1 MSTRIVLKTTV
12 AVYRIPFAYKVAP
25 ERRAEF
31 EAVYGP
37 EGTWAGFF
45 REDEHYVE
53 TTLERTGEGEYLV
66 TDHWDSRAAYE
77 RFLERN
83 AARYETLSRAGA
95 RLYASERRLP
105 PT

>member
-1 MSTRIVLKTTV
+1 MSHV
-12 AVYRIPFAYKVAP
+12 ARFAYAVAP

-37 EGTWAGFF
+37 DGEWAELFRAGEG
-45 REDEHYVE
+45 YVG

-66 TDHWDSRAAYE
+66 ADRWRSRADYE

-83 AARYETLSRAGA
+83 AARYEELSRANE
-95 RLYASERRLP
+95 RLYVSERRL
-105 PT
+105 T

>member
-1 MSTRIVLKTTV
+1 MS
-12 AVYRIPFAYKVAP
+12 YRIPFAYEVAP
-25 ERRAEF
+25 GLRAEF

-37 EGTWAGFF
+37 DGRWAQFF
-45 REDEHYVE
+45 RSDPAYLE

-66 TDHWDSRAAYE
+66 TDHWRTRADYE

-83 AARYETLSRAGA
+83 AARYAELSAAGE
-95 RLYASERRLP
+95 RLYVSERRLP